1 MKNLRRDG
9 ELPSRSQRDKWYK
22 TARWRKLRLRQLSK
36 EPYCQCPHHI
46 RDKVEANVVD
56 HIIPH
61 KGDTRLFWDVTN
73 LQSLTKQCHD
83 KFKQSQE
90 RGGAGFDMGCN
101 VDGTPLNQ
109 DSSWYQ

>member
-1 MKNLRRDG
+1 M
-9 ELPSRSQRDKWYK
+9 
-22 TARWRKLRLRQLSK
+22 
-36 EPYCQCPHHI
+36 CPHHI
-46 RDKVEANVVD
+46 KDKVEANVVD

-61 KGDTRLFWDVTN
+61 KGDTRLFWDENNV
-73 LQSLTKQCHD
+73 QSLLKQCHD